1 MSDHHGDVSIYGN
14 PVPASRK
21 ARAIRRRKRMA
32 RKYKFDDDARYPLFA
47 RNNPTIGRFLGVK
60 DIYSGASGEPIDTAR
75 GIIIGNIRMGYG
87 HYRIA
92 MSVAST
98 AQAMGLVPYWFDLL
112 GFDSP
117 GARLIKDLD
126 YWYSFGSKLSQKSD
140 LFNRFVWDPLF
151 GKAYKR
157 AEKNYDFVELSRLF
171 TDVYQDLPPDIPFL
185 ATHPWLAHAAVHARR
200 ANIINMIPDNCP
212 LGFHLAEGSLHT
224 VQGPSMY
231 LGFLTMRGMASR
243 HHAPHGVPF
252 REMRQ
257 VGHYVD
263 HELVVN
269 IESDCN
275 ARIDRID
282 HKLPRRVL
290 ISIGGAGAQQDLL
303 ATVVTRLMP
312 LVRDGRIVLFLNFGD
327 HRKAFDLFAAR
338 IPGFTELAAIH
349 TQWDESTDF
358 IQSTLTGPVKGLHA
372 FLHDDVFAAVYT
384 TNLLMRASDFLISK
398 PSELAFYPLPKLM
411 LPRVGGHEAWGAIRC
426 GELGDGTTE
435 CRSTDEV
442 LHLLDV
448 LVTQDDLLRFYCDN
462 IVLLNRLGAY
472 SGAYRVIELA
482 LERRNAK

>member
-1 MSDHHGDVSIYGN
+1 MTDHRGRVSIYGN
-14 PVPASRK
+14 PVPE
-21 ARAIRRRKRMA
+21 RRRAGAERWRRRMA
-32 RKYKFDDDARYPLFA
+32 RKYKFDDTARYPLYA
-47 RNNPTIGRFLGVK
+47 RNNPTVGRFLGVK
-60 DIYSGASGEPIDTAR
+60 DIYSGVSGEPIDTER
-75 GIIIGNIRMGYG
+75 GIIVGNIRMGYG

-126 YWYSFGSKLSQKSD
+126 YWYSFGSKLSQKSA
-140 LFNRFVWDPLF
+140 LFNRFVWDPMF

-157 AEKNYDFVELSRLF
+157 AEKNYNFVELCHLF
-171 TDVYQDLPPDIPFL
+171 TDVYKELPPETPFL
-185 ATHPWLAHAAVHARR
+185 ATHPWLALAAVHAHRK
-200 ANIINMIPDNCP
+200 NIINMIPDNCP
-212 LGFHLAEGSLHT
+212 LGFHLAEGALHT

-243 HHAPHGVPF
+243 GADPQGVPF

-269 IESDCN
+269 VESDCN

-290 ISIGGAGAQQDLL
+290 ISVGGAGAQQDLL
-303 ATVVTRLMP
+303 ATVVTHLLP
-312 LVRDGRIVLFLNFGD
+312 LVREGRVVLFINFGD
-327 HRKAFDLFAAR
+327 HRKAFDLFTTR
-338 IPGFTELAAIH
+338 VPGFSELAAIH
-349 TQWDESTDF
+349 TQWDESTNF
-358 IQSTLTGPVKGLHA
+358 IQSTLTGPVKGLHT
-372 FLHDDVFAAVYT
+372 FLHEDVFAAVYA
-384 TNLLMRASDFLISK
+384 TNLLMRASDFLITK
-398 PSELAFYPLPKLM
+398 PSELAFYPLPKLL

-435 CRSTDEV
+435 CATTEEV
-442 LHLLDV
+442 IRLLDTLV
-448 LVTQDDLLRFYCDN
+448 LQDDLLRFYCDN
-462 IVLLNRLGAY
+462 IVRLNRLGGY